1 MPKIRVLE
9 IISGFA
15 VEGPLGGIERFGIS
29 LAQNLNRERFE
40 PILCGLWAYGTPY
53 EHQWVERL
61 RAQGIEAYI
70 AADWLPHSP
79 YQSFRNTLPALQR
92 HREAPVDIIHSH
104 CQFGDA
110 AAIWLKYRYLPSA
123 HLIRTV
129 HNEREWGKRPLRR
142 LLLTNFLYPI
152 LFATEWGVA
161 QQVVDNLDNRPLAR
175 FLKRKARLVYN
186 ALDLKR
192 FEQISTPPETTRQEL
207 GLTQATPIIGT
218 VGRLAP
224 QKGYEYLLRAVPQ
237 VVAQFP
243 QAHFVIVGDGE
254 LREQL
259 PQLAQ
264 DLDIAKHV
272 LFTGPRSDIEAII
285 ASFDLFVNSSLWE
298 GLPTVLMESMAA
310 RIPVIATTVAGNL
323 ELVIP
328 DQTGILIPPAD
339 PAALAQA
346 ILRLLQ
352 TESVILDTMTDQ
364 AYQHIQQRFSITAVA
379 RLHEQYYQ
387 SILDE

>member
-1 MPKIRVLE
+1 MRKIRVLE

-29 LAQNLNRERFE
+29 LAQNLDREQFE

-61 RAQGIEAYI
+61 KAQGIEAYI
-70 AADWLPHSP
+70 TADWLPQSP
-79 YQSFRNTLPALQR
+79 YRSFLNALPALQR
-92 HREAPVDIIHSH
+92 HRQAPVDIIHSH

-110 AAIWLKYRYLPSA
+110 AAIWLKYRHLPA
-123 HLIRTV
+123 ARLIRTV
-129 HNEREWGKRPLRR
+129 HNEREWGMRPLRR
-142 LLLTNFLYPI
+142 LFLTNFLYPL
-152 LFATEWGVA
+152 LFASEWGVA
-161 QQVVDNLDNRPLAR
+161 QQVVDNLNHRPLAR
-175 FLKRKARLVYN
+175 ILGRKARLVYN

-192 FEQISTPPETTRQEL
+192 FEQLATPPEMVRQSL
-207 GLTQATPIIGT
+207 GLAHATPVIGT

-237 VVAQFP
+237 VLTEFP
-243 QAHFVIVGDGE
+243 QVHFVIVGDGE
-254 LREQL
+254 LR
-259 PQLAQ
+259 PQLHKLAE
-264 DLDIAKHV
+264 DLGITHHI
-272 LFTGPRSDIEAII
+272 LFTGPRSNIEAII

-339 PAALAQA
+339 SSALAQA
-346 ILRLLQ
+346 IVQLLHTDPASRQ
-352 TESVILDTMTDQ
+352 TMTNQ
-364 AYQHIQQRFSITAVA
+364 AYQHVQQQFSITSVA
-379 RLHEQYYQ
+379 HLHEQLYQ
-387 SILDE
+387 ASLDE

>member
-1 MPKIRVLE
+1 MKKIRVLE

-29 LAQNLNRERFE
+29 LAQNLDRARFE
-40 PILCGLWAYGTPY
+40 PIVCGLWAYGTPY
-53 EHQWVERL
+53 EYQWVERL

-70 AADWLPHSP
+70 AADWLPESP
-79 YQSFRNTLPALQR
+79 YQSFRNTLPSLQR

-110 AAIWLKYRYLPSA
+110 AAIWLKYRHLPSA
-123 HLIRTV
+123 RLLRTV
-129 HNEREWGKRPLRR
+129 HNEREWGTRPLRR
-142 LLLTNFLYPI
+142 LFLTNFLYPL
-152 LFATEWGVA
+152 LFASEWGVA
-161 QQVVDNLDNRPLAR
+161 QRVVDNLNRRPLAHLLR
-175 FLKRKARLVYN
+175 HQARLVYN
-186 ALDLKR
+186 ALDLQR
-192 FEQISTPPETTRQEL
+192 FDQLTTAPATTRHAL
-207 GLTQATPIIGT
+207 GLAQATPIIGT

-224 QKGYEYLLRAVPQ
+224 QKGYEYLLRAIPQ

-254 LREQL
+254 LRDSL
-259 PQLAQ
+259 HQLAA
-264 DLDIAKHV
+264 DLGVRDHV

-328 DQTGILIPPAD
+328 DQTGILIPPAN
-339 PAALAQA
+339 PTAIAQA
-346 ILRLLQ
+346 ILRLRYTEPTWLQ
-352 TESVILDTMTDQ
+352 TITDQ
-364 AYQHIQQRFSITAVA
+364 AYHHVQHRFSITAVA
-379 RLHEQYYQ
+379 RLHEQLYQ
-387 SILDE
+387 ALLDE